1 MKQAEI
7 TIGGKVYPVE
17 VNMLTVLLY
26 EEIVDESFFGENF
39 LKLKK
44 KVALIIAAIMTVDE
58 NTDLDFKNIIDNH
71 WKDIGKAFNTVME
84 LVAEFFEIPKLIADA
99 EKQEASEKGE
109 KGEEHEKN

>member
-7 TIGGKVYPVE
+7 TIGGKIYPVE
-17 VNMLTVLLY
+17 VNMSTVLMY
-26 EEIVDESFFGENF
+26 EEIVDESFFGERF
-39 LKLKK
+39 VKLSRR
-44 KVALIIAAIMTVDE
+44 VALIVAAAMTVDE
-58 NTDLDFKNIIDNH
+58 KVQLDFKDIIENH